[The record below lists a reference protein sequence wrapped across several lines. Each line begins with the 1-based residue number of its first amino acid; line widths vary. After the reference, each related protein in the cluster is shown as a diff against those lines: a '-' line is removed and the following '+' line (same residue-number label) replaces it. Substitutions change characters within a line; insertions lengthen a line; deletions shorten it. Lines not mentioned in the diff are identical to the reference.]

1 MKWEQN
7 YVAQA
12 AQQKRIIP
20 GFNIFGYEDAQAVI
34 RAAERA
40 VCPVLLMINRDART
54 AMAVEHWSALLNALA
69 ESSSVPVGIHLD
81 HCTET
86 DTLIRAIDSGFTSV
100 MFDGSH
106 LPITENLK
114 ITQAIAQYAHKKNVF
129 LEAELGTVPYS
140 DIGETEINLTD
151 PEEAREMQEQT
162 QVDWLAVSVGNI
174 HRLAT
179 RKVPFNFLFCSKLN
193 TNANYLW

>member
-1 MKWEQN
+1 MLHRPHSKSESS
-7 YVAQA
+7 
-12 AQQKRIIP
+12 R

-129 LEAELGTVPYS
+129 LEANWE
-140 DIGETEINLTD
+140 
-151 PEEAREMQEQT
+151 
-162 QVDWLAVSVGNI
+162 
-174 HRLAT
+174 
-179 RKVPFNFLFCSKLN
+179 PFRIAISEKPK
-193 TNANYLW
+193 

>member
-69 ESSSVPVGIHLD
+69 ESSSVPVGIHW
-81 HCTET
+81 
-86 DTLIRAIDSGFTSV
+86 I
-100 MFDGSH
+100 
-106 LPITENLK
+106 
-114 ITQAIAQYAHKKNVF
+114 
-129 LEAELGTVPYS
+129 TVPKQIPS
-140 DIGETEINLTD
+140 
-151 PEEAREMQEQT
+151 
-162 QVDWLAVSVGNI
+162 SVRSTAALP
-174 HRLAT
+174 RLCLMVRT
-179 RKVPFNFLFCSKLN
+179 YR
-193 TNANYLW
+193 

>member
-54 AMAVEHWSALLNALA
+54 ALVSTA
-69 ESSSVPVGIHLD
+69 ERFSRIFECTCWHSS
-81 HCTET
+81 
-86 DTLIRAIDSGFTSV
+86 
-100 MFDGSH
+100 GSLYRNRYPH
-106 LPITENLK
+106 PCDRQRL
-114 ITQAIAQYAHKKNVF
+114 Y
-129 LEAELGTVPYS
+129 LGYV
-140 DIGETEINLTD
+140 
-151 PEEAREMQEQT
+151 
-162 QVDWLAVSVGNI
+162 
-174 HRLAT
+174 
-179 RKVPFNFLFCSKLN
+179 
-193 TNANYLW
+193 

>member
-81 HCTET
+81 HCT
-86 DTLIRAIDSGFTSV
+86 TSKQSNAC
-100 MFDGSH
+100 GQA
-106 LPITENLK
+106 LPLLCLMVRT
-114 ITQAIAQYAHKKNVF
+114 Y
-129 LEAELGTVPYS
+129 
-140 DIGETEINLTD
+140 
-151 PEEAREMQEQT
+151 R
-162 QVDWLAVSVGNI
+162 
-174 HRLAT
+174 
-179 RKVPFNFLFCSKLN
+179 
-193 TNANYLW
+193 

>member
-54 AMAVEHWSALLNALA
+54 AMAVEHWSALLNAFSRIF
-69 ESSSVPVGIHLD
+69 ECTCWHSS
-81 HCTET
+81 
-86 DTLIRAIDSGFTSV
+86 
-100 MFDGSH
+100 GSLYRNRYPH
-106 LPITENLK
+106 PCDRQRL
-114 ITQAIAQYAHKKNVF
+114 Y
-129 LEAELGTVPYS
+129 LGYV
-140 DIGETEINLTD
+140 
-151 PEEAREMQEQT
+151 
-162 QVDWLAVSVGNI
+162 
-174 HRLAT
+174 
-179 RKVPFNFLFCSKLN
+179 
-193 TNANYLW
+193 

>member
-54 AMAVEHWSALLNALA
+54 AMAVEHWSALPNLRVYLLA
-69 ESSSVPVGIHLD
+69 FIWITVPKQISSSVRS
-81 HCTET
+81 T
-86 DTLIRAIDSGFTSV
+86 AA
-100 MFDGSH
+100 
-106 LPITENLK
+106 LPLLCLMVRT
-114 ITQAIAQYAHKKNVF
+114 Y
-129 LEAELGTVPYS
+129 
-140 DIGETEINLTD
+140 
-151 PEEAREMQEQT
+151 R
-162 QVDWLAVSVGNI
+162 
-174 HRLAT
+174 
-179 RKVPFNFLFCSKLN
+179 
-193 TNANYLW
+193 

>member
-86 DTLIRAIDSGFTSV
+86 DILIRAIDSGFTSV
-100 MFDGSH
+100 MFDGFA
-106 LPITENLK
+106 P
-114 ITQAIAQYAHKKNVF
+114 
-129 LEAELGTVPYS
+129 
-140 DIGETEINLTD
+140 TD
-151 PEEAREMQEQT
+151 NRKFEDHT
-162 QVDWLAVSVGNI
+162 SYCAVC
-174 HRLAT
+174 T
-179 RKVPFNFLFCSKLN
+179 
-193 TNANYLW
+193 

>member
-81 HCTET
+81 RQ
-86 DTLIRAIDSGFTSV
+86 LSG
-100 MFDGSH
+100 
-106 LPITENLK
+106 
-114 ITQAIAQYAHKKNVF
+114 
-129 LEAELGTVPYS
+129 AEDRRS
-140 DIGETEINLTD
+140 AD
-151 PEEAREMQEQT
+151 PHRSQRSPEARLPEH
-162 QVDWLAVSVGNI
+162 DPY
-174 HRLAT
+174 RL
-179 RKVPFNFLFCSKLN
+179 R
-193 TNANYLW
+193 

>member
-54 AMAVEHWSALLNALA
+54 AMAVEHWAALLNALA
-69 ESSSVPVGIHLD
+69 ESSSVLAFIWITAPKQ
-81 HCTET
+81 TP
-86 DTLIRAIDSGFTSV
+86 SSV
-100 MFDGSH
+100 RSTAA
-106 LPITENLK
+106 LPLLCLMVRT
-114 ITQAIAQYAHKKNVF
+114 Y
-129 LEAELGTVPYS
+129 
-140 DIGETEINLTD
+140 
-151 PEEAREMQEQT
+151 R
-162 QVDWLAVSVGNI
+162 
-174 HRLAT
+174 
-179 RKVPFNFLFCSKLN
+179 
-193 TNANYLW
+193 

>member
-1 MKWEQN
+1 MHIK
-7 YVAQA
+7 
-12 AQQKRIIP
+12 KR
-20 GFNIFGYEDAQAVI
+20 V
-34 RAAERA
+34 
-40 VCPVLLMINRDART
+40 
-54 AMAVEHWSALLNALA
+54 
-69 ESSSVPVGIHLD
+69 
-81 HCTET
+81 
-86 DTLIRAIDSGFTSV
+86 
-100 MFDGSH
+100 
-106 LPITENLK
+106 
-114 ITQAIAQYAHKKNVF
+114 
-129 LEAELGTVPYS
+129 LEAELGNRSYS